1 MSGSYS
7 FPLCFYNLIT
17 KRAGRLS
24 SSVLGISSLFLFSL
38 IHFVQLL
45 KLFKEL
51 VILFTVF

>member
-7 FPLCFYNLIT
+7 FPLCFCNLIT